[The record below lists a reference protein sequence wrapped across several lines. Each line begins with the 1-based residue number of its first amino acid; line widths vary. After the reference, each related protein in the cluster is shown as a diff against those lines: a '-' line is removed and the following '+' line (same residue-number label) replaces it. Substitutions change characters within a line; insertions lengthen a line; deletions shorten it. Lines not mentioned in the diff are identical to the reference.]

1 MYKKINGRL
10 LSFNGVYHDII
21 DERINYLKLQIYV
34 LNNKKIKYYKYK
46 KIFDIETYVRVNFLL
61 GSLEH
66 SSISSRESCPAKIGL

>member
-1 MYKKINGRL
+1 MYKQNKDRL

-34 LNNKKIKYYKYK
+34 LNNKKLKYYKYK

-61 GSLEH
+61 GEPL
-66 SSISSRESCPAKIGL
+66 